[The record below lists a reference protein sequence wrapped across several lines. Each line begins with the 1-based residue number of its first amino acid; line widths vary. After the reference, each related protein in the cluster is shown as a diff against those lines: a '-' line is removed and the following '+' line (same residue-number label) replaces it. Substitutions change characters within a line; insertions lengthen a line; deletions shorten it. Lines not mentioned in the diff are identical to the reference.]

1 MKIFYA
7 LLFSLIT
14 IVTLAQSSGSIS
26 GKIIDNANQQ
36 IVVGAKVQVFTKG
49 SSKDIIGKSLSST
62 SGEYLI
68 TNLPYGTYF
77 ISVSMLTFETKTLEV
92 TIDKKLI
99 NKDIYLGLNQEFIG
113 NVLVEF

>member
-1 MKIFYA
+1 MN
-7 LLFSLIT
+7 
-14 IVTLAQSSGSIS
+14 
-26 GKIIDNANQQ
+26 KIIPFEITKEWHLTKNGLLKPEN
-36 IVVGAKVQVFTKG
+36 FTKG

-62 SGEYLI
+62 TGEYLI

-99 NKDIYLGLNQEFIG
+99 NKDIYLGLNQEFEESDFWKKNANI
-113 NVLVEF
+113 LLIFYLHQFYF